1 MRSQTYS
8 SRSFARNVSAAKR
21 AALQSPV
28 FITEHGR
35 PAFALLSMADYQ
47 RISGQHEQSLLSV
60 MDNIAG
66 GGQIDFEA
74 PRLNLSLKD
83 QSLAAR

>member
-1 MRSQTYS
+1 MARTLAWRFLRSSPFYWLVEVIKGVVIGQEVS
-8 SRSFARNVSAAKR
+8 SPKFP
-21 AALQSPV
+21 QSIFV
-28 FITEHGR
+28 LAGN
-35 PAFALLSMADYQ
+35 Q
-47 RISGQHEQSLLSV
+47 N
-60 MDNIAG
+60 NIAG

>member
-1 MRSQTYS
+1 MQTHPLS
-8 SRSFARNVSAAKR
+8 SRQFARNVLAAKR
-21 AALQSPV
+21 AALRGPV
-28 FITEHGR
+28 FITEHGC

-83 QSLAAR
+83 QPLAAR